1 MRILLLA
8 PQPFY
13 RERGTP
19 IAVRMLAGQLCAFG
33 HEVDLLVYHD
43 GEDVQM
49 PGLRLFRAGRPPGV
63 GQVPIGISLPKLA
76 CDAAMVVALL
86 RLLRRQRYDVIHAV
100 EEMVFPAALLH
111 RFFGARLVYDMD
123 SSLSEQLTEKWIVLK
138 PLRRMF
144 EAIERRFIW
153 RSSLVLAV
161 CEDLAA
167 KVRPW
172 VDEKRVIVLPDV
184 PLADCAGAEVESLRA
199 GADGTLVGL
208 YVGNLECYQGI
219 DLMIEAVAL
228 LRDVPPFRMVVIGGP
243 ARLARQYERRARAL
257 GIPPGRLELLGTR
270 PVAQLGAYLQ
280 QADVLVSPRTLGQN
294 TPMKVYSYMQAGK
307 AILATNIRSHTQ
319 ALDPSCAMLV
329 PPQPAAMARGLERL
343 LHDPTLRARL
353 GQAARERAEREYSL
367 PAYQRKLRLAY
378 SGLQGG

>member
-208 YVGNLECYQGI
+208 YVGNLERYQGI

-257 GIPPGRLELLGTR
+257 GLPPGRLELLGTR